1 MNLQFNINYQ
11 TSFGEDLI
19 LNLIDKNAKDGITK
33 YRMNTLDGMRWTC
46 DLRREEKLGSAL
58 TYYYSVERNGSE
70 TQHEWLVEPH
80 KLEISSH
87 KGERYITYDHWIQIP
102 EDSYLY
108 SSAFTECVARRRRR
122 DVVQNKNNVTVRLKV
137 RAPQLR
143 SNHRLAVVG
152 AQAFLGAWQ
161 LHDAKPMVE
170 HQCNEWIIDFEA
182 SNMSG
187 VTLEFKFVA
196 LDENHDIMPLW
207 ETQGNRIVTL
217 PPMGAGDVV
226 VYELDQAFF
235 PIYNVK
241 CAGTLVPIFSL
252 RSKDSFGV
260 GDFGDLRKMVD
271 WVSKTGQR
279 VLQVLPINDTT
290 TTKTWTDSYP
300 YSCISIFALHPQY
313 VDFKQL
319 PALKDEKER
328 KRMEALRK
336 EL

>member
-122 DVVQNKNNVTVRLKV
+122 AT
-137 RAPQLR
+137 
-143 SNHRLAVVG
+143 
-152 AQAFLGAWQ
+152 
-161 LHDAKPMVE
+161 
-170 HQCNEWIIDFEA
+170 
-182 SNMSG
+182 
-187 VTLEFKFVA
+187 
-196 LDENHDIMPLW
+196 
-207 ETQGNRIVTL
+207 
-217 PPMGAGDVV
+217 
-226 VYELDQAFF
+226 
-235 PIYNVK
+235 
-241 CAGTLVPIFSL
+241 
-252 RSKDSFGV
+252 
-260 GDFGDLRKMVD
+260 
-271 WVSKTGQR
+271 
-279 VLQVLPINDTT
+279 
-290 TTKTWTDSYP
+290 
-300 YSCISIFALHPQY
+300 
-313 VDFKQL
+313 
-319 PALKDEKER
+319 
-328 KRMEALRK
+328 
-336 EL
+336 